1 MKFGWKVLIPFSLA
15 WILVV
20 ATLRVLSQ
28 QNAPQAV
35 IFAFVFTV
43 ALLYLAGTSLYERQK
58 VKISTAAKIVD
69 STEPSFP
76 VPAIPTSRVEQL
88 NG

>member
-1 MKFGWKVLIPFSLA
+1 
-15 WILVV
+15 
-20 ATLRVLSQ
+20 
-28 QNAPQAV
+28 
-35 IFAFVFTV
+35 
-43 ALLYLAGTSLYERQK
+43 LYLAGTSLYERQK

>member
-28 QNAPQAV
+28 ENAPQAV
-35 IFAFVFTV
+35 IFAFVFTI

-58 VKISTAAKIVD
+58 VKVAKAAKIVEVN
-69 STEPSFP
+69 EPNFP
-76 VPAIPTSRVEQL
+76 VPAIPTSRAEQL

>member
-28 QNAPQAV
+28 ENAPQAV

-58 VKISTAAKIVD
+58 VKIAKAARIVEA
-69 STEPSFP
+69 SEPNFP